1 MDKNSKNYH
10 DWLLKAENDLKAA
23 EGIFGYYEQPPT
35 DTICYHCHQV
45 AEKALKSFLVYE
57 ETPFHKIH
65 DLITLLSYS
74 LSKDK
79 NLEFLRNE
87 LKVLNKYY
95 IETKYPPDMPLD
107 YPKEEA
113 KEAINK
119 AKFVLKIIKD
129 KIKEETKGV

>member
-1 MDKNSKNYH
+1 MDKNSKNCQ

-45 AEKALKSFLVYE
+45 AEKALKGYFVYRE
-57 ETPFHKIH
+57 IPLSKTH
-65 DLITLLSYS
+65 DLITLLNIG

-79 NLEFLRNE
+79 TLEILRNE

-95 IETKYPPDMPLD
+95 IEAKYPPDMPIE
-107 YPKEEA
+107 YPKDEA
-113 KEAINK
+113 YEAINK
-119 AKFVLKIIKD
+119 ARLVFETIKN
-129 KIKEETKGV
+129 KIKI